1 VSEHDDTREEPEATD
16 QPEATTPPEA
26 TNPPEPP
33 PEPETQPVPEQR
45 PGAVVATQREPARR
59 LLPGWN
65 RPDPR
70 RRPRDPAGTFPRH
83 QPDDLLPSSDERLVI
98 HSQSPLAAPGPG
110 GPGGPIAAAG
120 PPGELAGEP
129 PQAARF
135 QFVLGALI
143 AVAVAGVLLL
153 LLATLDRN
161 DDPSS
166 RALEISGPRWS
177 SWAPYQ
183 GSIDGPTQIAEH
195 VGAQYKLDGRQ
206 LVAVTG
212 GPLEIA
218 GLPLTVALRQSPNQ
232 GGKIQ
237 LFEGQG
243 VLYRLCGLG
252 EKCAIAYG
260 RPSQRRH
267 LLLRR
272 EALELALYS
281 FRYIKDVS
289 QVVVFL
295 PPAKGEEPTQALY
308 FRPQDVARELSRPLN
323 ATISPATPTVENVRR
338 SSNIRLV
345 DQLTVKSLFKFS
357 LTQGNAD
364 ARAFLVLDPPTS

>member
-1 VSEHDDTREEPEATD
+1 MSEHDDDIRDEPEAVE
-16 QPEATTPPEA
+16 PEST
-26 TNPPEPP
+26 PP
-33 PEPETQPVPEQR
+33 PEPREQVP
-45 PGAVVATQREPARR
+45 GTVATTPHESRR

-70 RRPRDPAGTFPRH
+70 RRPRDPAGTFPRFD
-83 QPDDLLPSSDERLVI
+83 PDDLLPPSSAEPLVI
-98 HSQSPLAAPGPG
+98 HSQSPLAPTAAPASFGAPAAPATAG
-110 GPGGPIAAAG
+110 GAVA
-120 PPGELAGEP
+120 EEP

-143 AVAVAGVLLL
+143 AVAVAGLLL
-153 LLATLDRN
+153 LLVAVLDEDN
-161 DDPSS
+161 DP
-166 RALEISGPRWS
+166 RTTTIELTGPRWS

-195 VGAQYKLDGRQ
+195 VGAQYKLPTGRQ
-206 LVAVTG
+206 LVAITG

-218 GLPLTVALRQSPNQ
+218 GLPLTVALRQPAAS
-232 GGKIQ
+232 GGGIQ
-237 LFEGQG
+237 LYEGKG

-252 EKCAIAYG
+252 DRCAISSGKA
-260 RPSQRRH
+260 SIERH

-281 FRYIKDVS
+281 FRYLKDVT

-295 PPAKGEEPTQALY
+295 PPRKGQDPSQALF
-308 FRPQDVARELSRPLN
+308 FRPSDVARELSVPLRQ
-323 ATISPATPTVENVRR
+323 TISPRTPTVANIRR
-338 SSNIRLV
+338 SPKIRLV
-345 DQLTVKSLFKFS
+345 DELTVKSLFQFS

-364 ARAFLVLDPPTS
+364 MRAFLVLDRITS